1 MADEKEQPDGSASTV
16 RGVGSAVT
24 NAIKVGGLIVG
35 VYEALFR
42 STDPHFSVVLAFSA
56 LAITGGQGLGTFF
69 DKFLGK

>member
-1 MADEKEQPDGSASTV
+1 M
-16 RGVGSAVT
+16 AVT
-24 NAIKVGGLIVG
+24 NAIKIGGLIVG